1 MRSITALLLLLPLL
15 LQQVMENQPCLFVSI
30 SDQLLQI

>member
-1 MRSITALLLLLPLL
+1 MRSITALLLLLLLL